1 MKRRATYL
9 TLSYLIVILLTV
21 GCSMT
26 SSVLR
31 VFINARA
38 LRLEGPPLPIPQVED
53 ITIPGPGGEIPLRI
67 YRPDGTGPFPLFIYL
82 HGGGWVFGSLDRS
95 DNVCRYFANKVGCI
109 VISVDYRL
117 APKHKFPAAV
127 EDAYCATQW
136 VADNARHLQGDPSR
150 IAIGGASAGGN
161 LTAVVCLMAKER
173 SGPTLVF
180 QLLAYP
186 STNLATLETAS
197 YRDYGRGYGLGKSHV
212 KWYLKQYLAN
222 EEDSKN
228 AYASPLLADSLS
240 NLPPA
245 LVFTG
250 EYDVLRDDGEAY
262 VKRLKREGVS
272 ARYIRYASMGHMAH
286 WRIGKDHQVGD
297 ALNQAA
303 FALDHAFSQ

>member
-9 TLSYLIVILLTV
+9 TMSCLIVILLTV
-21 GCSMT
+21 GCSVT

-38 LRLEGPPLPIPQVED
+38 LQLEGPPLTIAQVED

-67 YRPDGTGPFPLFIYL
+67 YRPEGAGPFPLFIYL

-95 DNVCRYFANKVGCI
+95 DNVCRYFANKIGCI

-136 VADNARHLQGDPSR
+136 VAENAKRFKGDPAR
-150 IAIGGASAGGN
+150 IAIAGASAGGN
-161 LTAVVCLMAKER
+161 LAAAVCLMAR
-173 SGPTLVF
+173 DRGGPSLVF

-186 STNLATLETAS
+186 PTNIATLETAS
-197 YRDYGRGYGLGKSHV
+197 YRDYGRGYGLAKSHV
-212 KWYLKQYLAN
+212 KWFRKQYLKNN
-222 EEDSKN
+222 EDARSP
-228 AYASPLLADSLS
+228 YASPLLAEDVT

-245 LVFTG
+245 LVFTA
-250 EYDVLRDDGEAY
+250 EFDVLRDEGEAY
-262 VKRLKREGVS
+262 AERLKREGIA
-272 ARYIRYASMGHMAH
+272 ARYIRYAGKGHAAY
-286 WRIGKDHQVGD
+286 WKASDEAGE
-297 ALNQAA
+297 ALHQAA
-303 FALDHAFSQ
+303 FALDDVFSQ